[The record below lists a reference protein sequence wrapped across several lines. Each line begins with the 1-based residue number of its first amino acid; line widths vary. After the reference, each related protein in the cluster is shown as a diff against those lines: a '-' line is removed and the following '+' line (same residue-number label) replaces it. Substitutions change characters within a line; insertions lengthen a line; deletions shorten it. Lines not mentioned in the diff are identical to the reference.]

1 MSFTLLYL
9 AILYWIGCRQ
19 TNGPGTTLC
28 QLGLCS
34 EQIKDVKEDLLTSE
48 QLASYRFKHM

>member
-1 MSFTLLYL
+1 MAEELATLS
-9 AILYWIGCRQ
+9 
-19 TNGPGTTLC
+19 

-48 QLASYRFKHM
+48 QLASYRFKYVMNTLSNIYD